1 VLAAGAVIA
10 GHVVGLAASPPGLY
24 SDEASIGYNAWT
36 IAHFGTDQYGTP
48 WPLLFRDF
56 GDYKSPLS
64 TYPLAP
70 LTLFLPLTPT
80 VTRLPS
86 AFAGIALALMASLLA
101 WRLTSSRL
109 VASLI
114 LLETAFEPWFFH
126 TARIDL
132 EADLFTVLCF
142 VIAFA
147 ALARGGAARVGACV
161 VAGLAVALAT
171 FAAQPGRYF
180 ALVMLVLIV
189 VTHFPTLRWKRAV
202 VLAAPVALAA
212 LVLLLGTS
220 GHATAR
226 LAGVSVFDHQPVAGG
241 IAAWIRNYFQYF
253 SPDFLFLHGDP
264 NPRHSS
270 GFGGLLFL
278 TTIPLL
284 VLGIAVCIRGW
295 REPMCRLALAGI
307 IVAPLGPALTTGI
320 SARRDI
326 VVLPFLILLLTFG
339 WEAALRFLRG
349 RRFRMLLAGALIGA
363 SAGAYLV
370 DYATAYP
377 VRAAHAFDTGVVPA
391 LVAAHRAA
399 GDRTILV
406 SRRIQDLRELALFA
420 LLPAP
425 GPGDVLRQLHMTLLV
440 APSQLAAMVP
450 GDVAVLTGADP
461 APPGSVRI
469 DRETITGPGSLGGPP
484 STIVL
489 LDVYVRR

>member
-1 VLAAGAVIA
+1 
-10 GHVVGLAASPPGLY
+10 
-24 SDEASIGYNAWT
+24 
-36 IAHFGTDQYGTP
+36 
-48 WPLLFRDF
+48 
-56 GDYKSPLS
+56 
-64 TYPLAP
+64 
-70 LTLFLPLTPT
+70 
-80 VTRLPS
+80 
-86 AFAGIALALMASLLA
+86 
-101 WRLTSSRL
+101 
-109 VASLI
+109 
-114 LLETAFEPWFFH
+114 
-126 TARIDL
+126 
-132 EADLFTVLCF
+132 
-142 VIAFA
+142 
-147 ALARGGAARVGACV
+147 CV

-189 VTHFPTLRWKRAV
+189 VTHFATLRWKRAL

-241 IAAWIRNYFQYF
+241 I
-253 SPDFLFLHGDP
+253 
-264 NPRHSS
+264 
-270 GFGGLLFL
+270 
-278 TTIPLL
+278 
-284 VLGIAVCIRGW
+284 
-295 REPMCRLALAGI
+295 
-307 IVAPLGPALTTGI
+307 

-326 VVLPFLILLLTFG
+326 VVLPFLILLLAFG

-349 RRFRMLLAGALIGA
+349 RRLRMLLAGALIGA

-370 DYATAYP
+370 DYTTAYP

-425 GPGDVLRQLHMTLLV
+425 GSGDVLRQLHMTLLV

-469 DRETITGPGSLGGPP
+469 DRETITGPG
-484 STIVL
+484 
-489 LDVYVRR
+489 